1 MTSAPPAPA
10 SDGPAGTLDPASSM
24 LALHDVRLAYS
35 TGDSTVTVLD
45 GLELDVARG
54 ERVAITGPSG
64 SGKTSLLLVLTGLE
78 EADSGTVR
86 IDGRSL
92 DAMDRDARAD
102 LRRESIGIVFQS
114 FHLIPTLTARENV
127 ALALE
132 IGGLPDARARATR
145 MLERVGLA
153 ERATHYPSELS
164 GGEQQRVAI
173 ARALVHE
180 PALVVADEP
189 TGNLDADTGR
199 TIVELLF
206 ELERETGAT
215 LLLVTHDPGLAA
227 RCDRTLR
234 LQGGRLGAVGARDAA
249 TAAAPGATIRT
260 NAPSNPTEDASAAS
274 SARRPAAAGGRA

>member
-1 MTSAPPAPA
+1 MTSAPPARASAPP
-10 SDGPAGTLDPASSM
+10 SDGRAGTPDAAASM

-78 EADSGTVR
+78 EADSGTVA
-86 IDGRSL
+86 IDGRHL

-102 LRRESIGIVFQS
+102 LRREAIGIVFQS

-153 ERATHYPSELS
+153 MRATHYPAELS

-234 LQGGRLGAVGARDAA
+234 LQGGRLAAVDARDAA
-249 TAAAPGATIRT
+249 SAAVPGPMSA
-260 NAPSNPTEDASAAS
+260 ADASADAPTD
-274 SARRPAAAGGRA
+274 RPAAAGGRT